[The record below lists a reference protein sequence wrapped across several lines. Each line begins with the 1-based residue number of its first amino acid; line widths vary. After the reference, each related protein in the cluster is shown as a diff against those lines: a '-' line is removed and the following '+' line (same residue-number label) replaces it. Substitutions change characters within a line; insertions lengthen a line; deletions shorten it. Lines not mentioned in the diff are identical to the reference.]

1 MAEKPSYLGLLN
13 AIACAETNAHEYLTA
28 WAGVTADP
36 DVRKVLTIVAT
47 REGEHGMAFSKRI
60 HELGFEV
67 RMNKDPKHAER
78 MEIAGSN
85 RSDLDKLEA
94 LGILDVFEDDKP
106 DIFDGFFRD
115 HSIDITTGG
124 LLGRYI
130 AEERDTG
137 RLLTGCRATLVA
149 REPNATKA
157 EPDGERLNALE
168 ERVEI
173 LLKAVEDVRGIVTR
187 AFELGKSV
195 FMSRMTMNGHGEHE
209 TSDTSKS

>member
-28 WAGVTADP
+28 WAAVTSDP

-47 REGEHGMAFSKRI
+47 REGEHGMAFAKRI

-67 RMNKDPKHAER
+67 RMNEDPKHAER
-78 MEIAGSN
+78 MEIACSDRG
-85 RSDLDKLEA
+85 DLDKLEA
-94 LGILDVFEDDKP
+94 LGILDVFTSDDKP
-106 DIFDGFFRD
+106 DIFDGFFKD
-115 HSIDITTGG
+115 HSIDIATGG

-137 RLLTGCRATLVA
+137 RLLKGCRATLVA
-149 REPNATKA
+149 RTPNATAA

-168 ERVEI
+168 ERVDS

-187 AFELGKSV
+187 AFEIGKSV
-195 FMSRMTMNGHGEHE
+195 FLSRMTMNGHGEHE
-209 TSDTSKS
+209 TSDTKL

>member
-28 WAGVTADP
+28 WAEVTPDP

-60 HELGFEV
+60 HELGFDV
-67 RMNKDPKHAER
+67 RVNKDPKHAER
-78 MEIAGSN
+78 MEIASSD
-85 RSDLDKLEA
+85 RTDLDKLEA
-94 LGILDVFEDDKP
+94 LGIMDAFTQDDKP
-106 DIFDGFFRD
+106 DIFDGFFKD

-137 RLLTGCRATLVA
+137 RLLTGCRATLVE
-149 REPNATKA
+149 REPNANTA
-157 EPDGERLNALE
+157 APDGDRLNALE
-168 ERVEI
+168 DRVDT
-173 LLKAVEDVRGIVTR
+173 LLKAVEDVRGIVSR
-187 AFELGKSV
+187 AFEIGKSM
-195 FMSRMTMNGHGEHE
+195 FLARMTMNGHGEHE
-209 TSDTSKS
+209 TSDTKL

>member
-13 AIACAETNAHEYLTA
+13 AVACAETNAHEYLSA
-28 WAGVTADP
+28 WAEVTTDP

-78 MEIAGSN
+78 MAIAASD

-94 LGILDVFEDDKP
+94 LGILDVFTDDKP
-106 DIFDGFFRD
+106 DIFDNFFRD

-149 REPNATKA
+149 RAPNASSA

-168 ERVEI
+168 ERVDS

-187 AFELGKSV
+187 AF
-195 FMSRMTMNGHGEHE
+195 
-209 TSDTSKS
+209 